1 MTTNKPAFIAA
12 LMGTTLLTAA
22 VWAASP
28 QTPDQPKATAQQ
40 SAANRDFGKV
50 SADGFRALQDMALTR
65 LAIFDG
71 RVDDAKKFVNDADM
85 ALGKAKTD
93 EAVFTKAE
101 ADLKPPT
108 STAAPASKI
117 IAPAN
122 KIIAPASKIIAP
134 ATNSVSGAAPVADKQ
149 ADQMKKPIVW
159 LPVDGAITINE
170 DYTANPAKTA
180 AVADANKSLKS
191 GDRKGAIEKLKLS
204 DMSIDVTMAVLPLE
218 QTITSV
224 RQATDLI
231 NSGKYYEASQV
242 LRQAQDNQR
251 FDGTSISGTP
261 STTTNTGSSTPPKK

>member
-1 MTTNKPAFIAA
+1 MTTNKQAFIATLLA
-12 LMGTTLLTAA
+12 TTLLTAGA
-22 VWAASP
+22 TWAASP
-28 QTPDQPKATAQQ
+28 QTPDQQKATPQQ
-40 SAANRDFGKV
+40 AAVDKDFGKV
-50 SADGFRALQDMALTR
+50 SADGFRAFQDMTLTR

-71 RVDDAKKFVNDADM
+71 RVDDAKKFVNEADT

-93 EAVFTKAE
+93 DTVFTKAE

-108 STAAPASKI
+108 STAQPASKT
-117 IAPAN
+117 
-122 KIIAPASKIIAP
+122 IAP
-134 ATNSVSGAAPVADKQ
+134 ATNSLSGAAPAGDKPS
-149 ADQMKKPIVW
+149 DQMKKPIAW

-191 GDRKGAIEKLKLS
+191 GDRKAAMEKLKLS
-204 DMSIDVTMAVLPLE
+204 DLNVDVALAIIPLE

-231 NSGKYYEASQV
+231 NSGKYYEASQL

-261 STTTNTGSSTPPKK
+261 STPTSTGSSTPPKK